1 MKTVTQS
8 VSDLLSRMT
17 LEEKVAQLGSIHAH
31 RLLENG
37 QFSREKAQE
46 LLRNGIGQIT
56 RIAGGVNMKPE
67 KAAEI
72 GNEIQKFLRE
82 ETRLGIPAMIHEEC
96 LSGFTAWGATVFPQ
110 AIGMS
115 STFDPDIIYQVTSAI
130 RKQMRALG
138 AHQGLSPVLDIPRDP
153 RWGRTEE
160 TFGEDPYLVSR
171 MASAYIKGLQGED
184 FESGIIATAKHFPAY
199 GISEGGRNLAP
210 ARASERELREVFLF
224 PFEVA
229 VREARAGSVMNA
241 YHEIDGIPCAASR
254 FFLTKILREEW
265 GFQGLVVSDY
275 EAIRMLENFHRVAES
290 TQEAAIKAL
299 EAGIDIELPDADC
312 YGEPL
317 LLAVQEGLI
326 SEEVINESVRRILEV
341 KSLLRLKE
349 REAIEIDPQKVKESF
364 DTPQDRELSRE
375 VARKSMVLLKNEGI
389 LPLKKD
395 SGTIA
400 VIGPNAHSTRN
411 LHGDYSYTVHI
422 PSVRKWKGEEIT
434 EEDAVE
440 TISVLEGIK
449 NKVSANT
456 KVLYAQGCDLLDT
469 SGDGFEE
476 ALKIAAQ
483 SEVIIAVMGEN
494 SGLFKTSIS
503 GEGSDRVDLDLPGRQ
518 KELLQAL
525 RKTGKPLIL
534 VLVNGRPL
542 SIKWE
547 KENIPAILEAWYP
560 GEEGGNAIADVLFGD
575 YNPGGKLPISFP
587 QSVGQIP
594 VYYNRKPS
602 SFNDYINT
610 DAQPLFPFGHGLSY
624 TKFSYSDLKIT
635 PPQVKSLEGVKIS
648 FKVKNTGSRAGDEVV
663 QLYIHDRVA
672 SVERPVKEL
681 KGFKRFTLQ
690 ADEEKEIIFTLF
702 PEQLAFYDEFMRLT
716 VEPGVFEVMVG
727 SSSEDIRLSGEFEV
741 LKEKVITKY
750 RKFSSEVIVSHKV
763 G

>member
-8 VSDLLSRMT
+8 VSDLLYRMT

-56 RIAGGVNMKPE
+56 RIAGGAGMKPE

-110 AIGMS
+110 AIGMG

-317 LLAVQEGLI
+317 LLAVREGLI
-326 SEEVINESVRRILEV
+326 SEEVINESVRRILEI
-341 KSLLRLKE
+341 KSLLGLKE

-395 SGTIA
+395 WETIA

-449 NKVSANT
+449 NKVSAST

-469 SGDGFEE
+469 SSDGFEE

-525 RKTGKPLIL
+525 RETGKPLVL

-602 SFNDYINT
+602 SFSDYIST

-624 TKFSYSDLKIT
+624 AKFSYSDLKIT
-635 PPQVKSLEGVKIS
+635 PLQVKSLEGVKIS

-690 ADEEKEIIFTLF
+690 PDEEKEIIFTLF

-716 VEPGVFEVMVG
+716 VEPGVFEVMIG

-750 RKFSSEVIVSHKV
+750 RKFSSEVIVSRKV

>member
-1 MKTVTQS
+1 MF
-8 VSDLLSRMT
+8 VSRKDINDLLSRMT

-110 AIGMS
+110 AIGMG

-275 EAIRMLENFHRVAES
+275 EAIRMLENFHRVAGS
-290 TQEAAIKAL
+290 AQEAAIKAL

-317 LLAVQEGLI
+317 LQAVQEGLI

-341 KSLLRLKE
+341 KFLLRLKE
-349 REAIEIDPQKVKESF
+349 RESIEIDPQKVKESF

-375 VARKSMVLLKNEGI
+375 VARKSIVLLKNDGV

-395 SGTIA
+395 WGTIA

-525 RKTGKPLIL
+525 RETGKPLVL

-602 SFNDYINT
+602 SFSDYINT

-635 PPQVKSLEGVKIS
+635 PPQVNSLEGVKIS

-681 KGFKRFTLQ
+681 KGFKRLTLQ
-690 ADEEKEIIFTLF
+690 AGEEKEIIFTLF
-702 PEQLAFYDEFMRLT
+702 PEQLAFYDEFMRFI

-741 LKEKVITKY
+741 IKEKVITKY
-750 RKFSSEVIVSHKV
+750 RKFSSEVIVSRKV

>member
-1 MKTVTQS
+1 
-8 VSDLLSRMT
+8 
-17 LEEKVAQLGSIHAH
+17 
-31 RLLENG
+31 
-37 QFSREKAQE
+37 
-46 LLRNGIGQIT
+46 
-56 RIAGGVNMKPE
+56 
-67 KAAEI
+67 
-72 GNEIQKFLRE
+72 
-82 ETRLGIPAMIHEEC
+82 
-96 LSGFTAWGATVFPQ
+96 
-110 AIGMS
+110 
-115 STFDPDIIYQVTSAI
+115 
-130 RKQMRALG
+130 
-138 AHQGLSPVLDIPRDP
+138 
-153 RWGRTEE
+153 
-160 TFGEDPYLVSR
+160 
-171 MASAYIKGLQGED
+171 
-184 FESGIIATAKHFPAY
+184 
-199 GISEGGRNLAP
+199 
-210 ARASERELREVFLF
+210 
-224 PFEVA
+224 
-229 VREARAGSVMNA
+229 
-241 YHEIDGIPCAASR
+241 
-254 FFLTKILREEW
+254 
-265 GFQGLVVSDY
+265 VVSDY

-525 RKTGKPLIL
+525 RETGKPLIL

>member
-1 MKTVTQS
+1 METTTKLVN
-8 VSDLLSRMT
+8 DLLSRMT
-17 LEEKVAQLGSIHAH
+17 LEEKVAQLGSVQARH
-31 RLLENG
+31 LLENG
-37 QFSREKAQE
+37 QFSREKARE
-46 LLRNGIGQIT
+46 LLKNGIGQIT
-56 RIAGGVNMKPE
+56 RAAGGTGMEPE
-67 KAAEI
+67 KVAELV
-72 GNEIQKFLRE
+72 NEIQKFLRE

-96 LSGFTAWGATVFPQ
+96 LSGFTAWGTTAFPQ
-110 AIGMS
+110 AIGMA
-115 STFDPDIIYQVTSAI
+115 STFEPEVIQKMTSVI
-130 RKQMRALG
+130 GKQLRAVG

-160 TFGEDPYLVSR
+160 TFGEDPYLVSQ

-210 ARASERELREVFLF
+210 ARVSERELREIFLF

-229 VREARAGSVMNA
+229 VRETRVGSVMNA
-241 YHEIDGIPCAASR
+241 YHEIDGIPCAASQL
-254 FFLTKILREEW
+254 FLTKILREEW
-265 GFQGLVVSDY
+265 GFEGLVVSDY
-275 EAIRMLENFHRVAES
+275 GAIRMLENFHYVADS
-290 TQEAAIKAL
+290 AQEAAIKAL
-299 EAGIDIELPDADC
+299 EAGIDIELPNIDC

-317 LLAVQEGLI
+317 LEAVRKGLI
-326 SEEVINESVRRILEV
+326 SEEVINESVRRMLRA
-341 KSLLRLKE
+341 KLLLGLRE
-349 REAIEIDPQKVKESF
+349 REKIEISLQEAKKALDSPE
-364 DTPQDRELSRE
+364 DRELSRE
-375 VARKSMVLLKNEGI
+375 IARKSIVLLKNGGV

-400 VIGPNAHSTRN
+400 VIGPNANSTRN
-411 LHGDYSYTVHI
+411 LHGDYSYTAHVA
-422 PSVRKWKGEEIT
+422 S

-469 SGDGFEE
+469 SCDGFQE
-476 ALKIAAQ
+476 ALELAEQ

-494 SGLFKTSIS
+494 SGLFKNSIS
-503 GEGSDRVDLDLPGRQ
+503 GEGSDRVELDLPGVQR
-518 KELLQAL
+518 ELLQAL
-525 RKTGKPLIL
+525 KETGKPIVL

-542 SIKWE
+542 SITWE
-547 KENIPAILEAWYP
+547 KDNVSAILETWYP

-587 QSVGQIP
+587 RSVGQIP

-602 SFNDYINT
+602 SFSEYINT
-610 DAQPLFPFGHGLSY
+610 DTQALFPFGHGLSY
-624 TKFSYSDLKIT
+624 TEFSYSDLKIT
-635 PPQVKSLEGVKIS
+635 PSQVNSLEEVKIS
-648 FKVKNTGSRAGDEVV
+648 FKVKNTGSREGDEVV

-681 KGFKRFTLQ
+681 KGFKRLTLQ
-690 ADEEKEIIFTLF
+690 PGEEKEVIFTLF
-702 PEQLAFYDEFMRLT
+702 PEQLAFYDEFMRLI
-716 VEPGVFEVMVG
+716 VEPGVFEVMIG

-741 LKEKVITKY
+741 AKEKVLTKY
-750 RKFSSEVIVSHKV
+750 RKFSSEVIVSRKV